1 MRSLVASLAAALVLL
16 ACLLSLGCGDTRNI
30 TTTPDQKTRRFLALA
45 TTYNRLFERTNS
57 RVFATVRKQTRSCL
71 GNDTTSEAAQFAEAL
86 YPYDLYFS
94 TIYRPYHR
102 MLEQMRELHVE
113 APVLRRLLRLSAQV
127 ERGLKREARKPLP
140 PLCPLLKAWDSDDS
154 QRLWGNWQDS
164 RGPSDW
170 MFSARPI
177 ADAQPALVAL
187 GLSEDQAQTVVDA
200 LAKSSP

>member
-45 TTYNRLFERTNS
+45 TTYNRFFDRTNS
-57 RVFATVRKQTRSCL
+57 RVFAKVQEQTRSCL

-86 YPYDLYFS
+86 YPYDLYFG

-102 MLEQMRELHVE
+102 MLQQMRELRVE

-127 ERGLKREARKPLP
+127 ERGLEREARKPLP
-140 PLCPLLKAWDSDDS
+140 PLCPFLKAWDDAKPI
-154 QRLWGNWQDS
+154 WGNWIDN
-164 RGPSDW
+164 RGPFGW
-170 MFSARPI
+170 MESAWAI
-177 ADAQPALVAL
+177 ENAKPALVAL
-187 GLSEDQAQTVVDA
+187 GLSEDQARTVVDA
-200 LAKSSP
+200 LVKTTL